1 VPKAA
6 ILITTIPA
14 RVDEVASKIKK
25 LKGVKELLITT
36 GRVDIVVLT
45 EGNIKDLSSLA
56 KEIFKIEG
64 VETTETLVEVE

>member
-1 VPKAA
+1 MAKAA

-14 RVDEVASKIKK
+14 KVDEVASKIKK

-45 EGNIKDLSSLA
+45 EGGIKDLSSLA
-56 KEIFKIEG
+56 REIFKIEG